1 MGAVCRQCF
10 IDRKPS
16 ACGASPN
23 SQATMAAVSASALPS
38 RVVPVRLGS
47 LLFDLDNLNDLFV
60 TIFIL
65 VN

>member
-1 MGAVCRQCF
+1 
-10 IDRKPS
+10 
-16 ACGASPN
+16 
-23 SQATMAAVSASALPS
+23 MAAVSASALPS